1 MVVCFR
7 EAVPK
12 QSHEDVLETF
22 LVLKRDIKTWN
33 EWQTKSFILH
43 AACLTVP
50 RVARCVFDIDQQ
62 QPHRAGALMRKIG
75 HKIAKPF
82 FLHFLHKP
90 DFAGFSQ
97 GFHWLF
103 MAFSR
108 FFHGVTIF
116 ANLVEVAPS
125 IFQALDIFGGGTL
138 LG

>member
-1 MVVCFR
+1 
-7 EAVPK
+7 
-12 QSHEDVLETF
+12 
-22 LVLKRDIKTWN
+22 
-33 EWQTKSFILH
+33 
-43 AACLTVP
+43 
-50 RVARCVFDIDQQ
+50 
-62 QPHRAGALMRKIG
+62 MRKIG

-116 ANLVEVAPS
+116 ANLKGAPS
-125 IFQALDIFGGGTL
+125 IFQTWDICGGGTF
-138 LG
+138 LGIVSQKYDFKNNHIEKTSVLKT

>member
-1 MVVCFR
+1 MVACFR

-22 LVLKRDIKTWN
+22 LVKRDIKTWN

-75 HKIAKPF
+75 HKIATPF

-90 DFAGFSQ
+90 GFSQ

>member
-22 LVLKRDIKTWN
+22 LVQRDIKTWN

-62 QPHRAGALMRKIG
+62 QPHRAGALTRKFGRKITNFLFFG
-75 HKIAKPF
+75 PF
-82 FLHFLHKP
+82 
-90 DFAGFSQ
+90 
-97 GFHWLF
+97 
-103 MAFSR
+103 
-108 FFHGVTIF
+108 
-116 ANLVEVAPS
+116 
-125 IFQALDIFGGGTL
+125 
-138 LG
+138 